1 MLHALH
7 LFDCCVKQNRRGSF
21 RDKLRQPVQT
31 DDDVSP
37 ACFSCLSSLPT
48 ERPSIPKPGHSA
60 HHWPGVRQMVQCLL
74 RSALRAWSLGLR
86 SWELGANPLAYAQ
99 WMTMTQCANVSI
111 GLQRKGWRETFAIRV
126 ALVHTGHSQGRPFAI
141 CRWQATCMGHL
152 LWLKLLPHQNCGHIF
167 RPNLRYPTKVWSN
180 QCFFVHFVGCLWAV
194 GISYIITLY
203 LPNR

>member
-37 ACFSCLSSLPT
+37 ACFSCLSALHT

-74 RSALRAWSLGLR
+74 RSALGSQK
-86 SWELGANPLAYAQ
+86 LGAWGQPTAYAQ
-99 WMTMTQCANVSI
+99 RMTMTRCANVSI
-111 GLQRKGWRETFAIRV
+111 GLQRKGWRETYAIRV
-126 ALVHTGHSQGRPFAI
+126 ALVHTGHSQGRP
-141 CRWQATCMGHL
+141 
-152 LWLKLLPHQNCGHIF
+152 LW
-167 RPNLRYPTKVWSN
+167 YPGS
-180 QCFFVHFVGCLWAV
+180 WAV
-194 GISYIITLY
+194 AIGPRPRPQISPVCTANPIPSGNLM
-203 LPNR
+203 